1 MLAQPSYYQMVAV
14 ALKEIKTGSDRVAGI
29 VTPAFLEDL
38 LTTVLRSHLHQDIEL
53 LNNILKPGRALGDF
67 GVKID
72 MAFLVGIISD
82 RARKD
87 LNRIRKI
94 RNAFAHNAALNTFD
108 KSPVRDFAMDLTIPN
123 WYKLDG
129 KSKPSDNTEPK
140 IIRVPSDKD
149 IAKLSTP
156 RGRFHV
162 SCKCFFTALT
172 LIEPRTPVNPQ
183 F

>member
-1 MLAQPSYYQMVAV
+1 MGRVRTRAGVA
-14 ALKEIKTGSDRVAGI
+14 AKDKDRREGI
-29 VTPAFLEDL
+29 WNSIWE
-38 LTTVLRSHLHQDIEL
+38 
-53 LNNILKPGRALGDF
+53 G
-67 GVKID
+67 
-72 MAFLVGIISD
+72 
-82 RARKD
+82 
-87 LNRIRKI
+87 LNRPFVIRKI

-129 KSKPSDNTEPK
+129 KGKPSDNTEPK

-162 SCKCFFTALT
+162 SCKCFFTALA